1 MYQSYLTSLFQ
12 PPSLPPFNEPVPEQT
27 FLAKNYDE
35 NAKKPDRDPR
45 GAFKN
50 PTEVGAGKAGVVG
63 PMGSSSFNL
72 PNVERALVEME
83 GGSILGESRK
93 ASRRVSVTHPPHLF
107 DHPLMMQRRTRLLA
121 HRYQLRF
128 HFASSPWS
136 ISTVKALCRLQLPP
150 LLSKVNMKSCRSSSI
165 ACLATG
171 PTEVLVLRQCRGVRL
186 AREEPMG
193 HQSLKRRLVRGA
205 VRSRR
210 SIVFSVLF
218 VICAA

>member
-1 MYQSYLTSLFQ
+1 MREGFDAKGWGEAWDKDLDDANDGPDAVRGSEPGAKSMFALSQ
-12 PPSLPPFNEPVPEQT
+12 PPPLPPFNEPVPEQT

-93 ASRRVSVTHPPHLF
+93 ASRRDTSARAPLSASVSSASPPPHGQSR
-107 DHPLMMQRRTRLLA
+107 P
-121 HRYQLRF
+121 
-128 HFASSPWS
+128 SS
-136 ISTVKALCRLQLPP
+136 ALPSATSPAAEQSQHEVLQKFFNS
-150 LLSKVNMKSCRSSSI
+150 LLSNR
-165 ACLATG
+165 TD
-171 PTEVLVLRQCRGVRL
+171 RGVGSPSVSRS
-186 AREEPMG
+186 ASGQGGANGSSEPQEENVAG
-193 HQSLKRRLVRGA
+193 GGTE
-205 VRSRR
+205 
-210 SIVFSVLF
+210 
-218 VICAA
+218 

>member
-1 MYQSYLTSLFQ
+1 MRDGFDAKAWGEAWDKDLDDANDGPDAVHGSEPGAKSMFSEIVPDRGLKVCNSILCCISLILPLYQ
-12 PPSLPPFNEPVPEQT
+12 PPPLPPFNEPVPEQT

-93 ASRRVSVTHPPHLF
+93 ASRRVRAISSATFH
-107 DHPLMMQRRTRLLA
+107 HPLT
-121 HRYQLRF
+121 
-128 HFASSPWS
+128 
-136 ISTVKALCRLQLPP
+136 
-150 LLSKVNMKSCRSSSI
+150 
-165 ACLATG
+165 
-171 PTEVLVLRQCRGVRL
+171 
-186 AREEPMG
+186 
-193 HQSLKRRLVRGA
+193 
-205 VRSRR
+205 
-210 SIVFSVLF
+210 
-218 VICAA
+218 